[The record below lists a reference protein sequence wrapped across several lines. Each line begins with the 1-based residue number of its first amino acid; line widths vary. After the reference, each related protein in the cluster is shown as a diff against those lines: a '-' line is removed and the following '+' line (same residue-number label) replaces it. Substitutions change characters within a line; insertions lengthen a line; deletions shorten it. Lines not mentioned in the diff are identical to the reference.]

1 VSHVRS
7 SLIAGVTFA
16 SVACSA
22 VVSLVWFVSVSGV
35 GRFEPTVQAL
45 GLLAGITGVLAERR
59 ASARERRQ
67 LVLTSLNTELLSCAS
82 VLADPQFITTT
93 GEQPRRRVYKRLP
106 ISATDSALT
115 SGALAERGD
124 EELLRRLHQWRDA
137 VNGFNR
143 RLDLTELR
151 IFLAANQNE
160 VHQFDKVLHENDGY
174 LDRLRLQLA
183 NLQQYLAT
191 TTEPHFPHRTPT
203 RNPNSNPDQPAAP
216 IPR

>member
-1 VSHVRS
+1 MSRS
-7 SLIAGVTFA
+7 SLIAGVTFG

-35 GRFEPTVQAL
+35 GRFEPTVQTL

-59 ASARERRQ
+59 ATARERRQ
-67 LVLTSLNTELLSCAS
+67 LTLASLNAELLSCAS
-82 VLADPQFITTT
+82 ALTDSQFTTTT
-93 GEQPRRRVYKRLP
+93 GDRPRRRVYRRLP

-115 SGALAERGD
+115 SGALAERSDG
-124 EELLRRLHQWRDA
+124 ELLGRLHQWRDA

-151 IFLAANQNE
+151 IFLTDNPNE
-160 VHQFDKVLHENDGY
+160 VRQFNSIFHGNDGY

-183 NLQQYLAT
+183 DLQQYLAT
-191 TTEPHFPHRTPT
+191 KHGTTLPT
-203 RNPNSNPDQPAAP
+203 
-216 IPR
+216 